1 MPKRLGDGPEGEIQL
16 RKLFLVHFKKFWHSQ
31 NKIGF
36 PKHRLGVQKFRS
48 LKESSLCSKLLFDN
62 TFSIESFKC
71 SGMDIFGEFSLKIE
85 RANNVHLWPNFV

>member
-16 RKLFLVHFKKFWHSQ
+16 RKLFLVHFKSFG
-31 NKIGF
+31 I